1 MKLALEWVRDNIA
14 AFGGS
19 PNRVTVLG
27 QSAGGSLTSH
37 VILSSQTQDLL
48 QRGQHISFYVIYKD
62 KIAILKPKYCQI

>member
-19 PNRVTVLG
+19 PDRVTVFG

-48 QRGQHISFYVIYKD
+48 QRGQHISFCIIYKSN
-62 KIAILKPKYCQI
+62 IAILKAKHCQV